1 MPQIRAVITDFIGT
15 LANVHSYSLDA
26 SMNTLR
32 DALLGVGFNCEKQQF
47 IAAYKKAH
55 EKYRIVRYGE
65 LREVTNA
72 VWVAETLCDLGHDV
86 QVDDSRMKEA
96 LNVFFQDFV
105 DSLELRPCA
114 EALLEKISQTCKLAL
129 VSNFTYA
136 PAVYASLR
144 KLGINRFFNVVIV
157 SEENGWRKPHQKIF
171 QDTLRQMQVTAE
183 EAIYIGDSPM
193 EDIKGALQAGLKT
206 IFVSSQFYN
215 LNDLQNSKQ
224 EPHIIVD
231 NLEQIYQNLPKILI

>member
-1 MPQIRAVITDFIGT
+1 M
-15 LANVHSYSLDA
+15 
-26 SMNTLR
+26 
-32 DALLGVGFNCEKQQF
+32 
-47 IAAYKKAH
+47 
-55 EKYRIVRYGE
+55 
-65 LREVTNA
+65 
-72 VWVAETLCDLGHDV
+72 
-86 QVDDSRMKEA
+86 
-96 LNVFFQDFV
+96 FFQDFV